1 MLCNNSIV
9 ANIAN
14 LEYRMANLTKILEPI
29 AAWFNSLG
37 VPQPIVHWGH
47 PAMMAIVIFVMGTFV
62 GVTGWRSRLA
72 ENKEVAIESRSG
84 HRKLAP
90 WMFLFMMLGSI
101 GGVLS
106 LVMQDKPILQSSHF
120 WTGSIILMLL
130 AINATISLT
139 KFGGNKPGLRALHA
153 YLGSTALCVMILH
166 AVLGF
171 RLGISI

>member
-1 MLCNNSIV
+1 
-9 ANIAN
+9 
-14 LEYRMANLTKILEPI
+14 
-29 AAWFNSLG
+29 
-37 VPQPIVHWGH
+37 
-47 PAMMAIVIFVMGTFV
+47 MMAVVIFVMGTFV
-62 GVTGWRSRLA
+62 GVTGWQSRITQD
-72 ENKEVAIESRSG
+72 KEVAIQSRSS

-90 WMFLFMMLGSI
+90 WMFLFMTLGSV

-139 KFGGNKPGLRALHA
+139 KFGGNKPALRALHA
-153 YLGSTALCVMILH
+153 YIGSTALCVMLLH

-171 RLGISI
+171 RLGVSI